1 MAKSVDEIVL
11 HIEKDFLRW
20 TTRQETIVNPL
31 VFEDLGAWLSG
42 HDDSNELSAGGDLR
56 VLSLYGLKRFIL
68 QNRGVTPDMAEIA
81 RVTRYALPEFLF
93 AIGVQKRNTNSGL
106 LMKDYVASLMMAT
119 TLGWRDHAELHARL
133 GLQELMKH
141 SIRRGDVPG
150 GALGQGIAP
159 HGYIFVIMDVFRD
172 HLRAVNTSTSTPWRE
187 ELYESFSG
195 GYGGWAEIAAHWREP
210 DPAKFAEILYRA
222 ADYHVAQSHDMV
234 TKGLKHDPD
243 RREIHFEIERD
254 AWWLY
259 PVILFTFLRLREWE
273 GLPNPGYLAHDLF
286 PEGRVQPPAAGARP
300 ACRRS
305 ARPRRSEVPRR
316 KPRDPGPC
324 RPAAPA
330 RRAGGVR
337 RENAR

>member
-11 HIEKDFLRW
+11 HIERDFLRW
-20 TTRQETIVNPL
+20 TTRQETIVNPM

-68 QNRGVTPDMAEIA
+68 NNRGVTPDLAEIA

-93 AIGVQKRNTNSGL
+93 AIGVQKRNTNSGCGL
-106 LMKDYVASLMMAT
+106 EQIANALMMAT
-119 TLGWRDHAELHARL
+119 TLGWREHAELHARL
-133 GLQELMKH
+133 MLQEIMKH
-141 SIRRGDVPG
+141 SIQRGTIRG
-150 GALGQGIAP
+150 GALHQGQSMT
-159 HGYIFVIMDVFRD
+159 GYGYVILDVFRD
-172 HLRAVNTSTSTPWRE
+172 HLGAVNTSTSTPWRE
-187 ELYESFSG
+187 ELYESYAG

-243 RREIHFEIERD
+243 RRVIHFEIERD

-273 GLPNPGYLAHDLF
+273 GLPNPGHLSHDLF
-286 PEGRVQPPAAGARP
+286 QKGVFRHLPPVPVWPADDLLDRVEAKFCAENPETPSLADLPRLRAEQGAR
-300 ACRRS
+300 
-305 ARPRRSEVPRR
+305 
-316 KPRDPGPC
+316 
-324 RPAAPA
+324 
-330 RRAGGVR
+330 
-337 RENAR
+337 